1 MSGCIFLEME
11 CVRATWPCVLARFLL
26 HMAPPNGIDGRL
38 FVVVVCVREKIG

>member
-11 CVRATWPCVLARFLL
+11 CVRATWPCAG
-26 HMAPPNGIDGRL
+26 AIPPAYGTPNGIDGRL